1 MIKAR
6 APVTLGVAA
15 ASVCATLLLG
25 GSSAGASPWLSWLVH
40 TDAAHLIGDVAPWLA
55 LGVWLEPRTGSTRWL
70 GWTLLAA
77 TVCML
82 MHSVLYPRHE
92 AVFGLSAIIYAV
104 SFAALVAWRGEAALD
119 PRRWAVLALLLV
131 LLADELLHGASAWR
145 SANGGWGGSVAFVP
159 GTAVESTPLLHVAAA
174 ILGCGMGLLTRTGGS
189 AAQPGGDAVKE
200 SGRRVGAPIS
210 T

>member
-1 MIKAR
+1 MNRNR
-6 APVTLGVAA
+6 APVTLGVGAA
-15 ASVCATLLLG
+15 AVCATLLLG

-55 LGVWLEPRTGSTRWL
+55 LGVWLEPRTGSSRWL

-82 MHSVLYPRHE
+82 MHSVLYPSHE

-104 SFAALVAWRGEAALD
+104 TFAALVAWRGGAVLD
-119 PRRWAVLALLLV
+119 PRRWAVLGLLVV

-145 SANGGWGGSVAFVP
+145 MANGGWGGSVAFVP
-159 GTAVESTPLLHVAAA
+159 LRTTESTPLLHAAA
-174 ILGCGMGLLTRTGGS
+174 AVLGCGMGLITRTGGG
-189 AAQPGGDAVKE
+189 AAQPGGDAGKA